1 MMIREFDNVLLATL
15 RNARHVAVL
24 TGAGVS
30 AESGIPT
37 FRDAQTG
44 LWARFRAEDLATPE
58 AFERDPKLVW
68 DWYAW
73 RREIVAKAAPNAG
86 HAALAR
92 LAGLV
97 PRLTLVTQ
105 NVDGLHQQAGSR
117 DVIELHGNI
126 HRSKC
131 ARENLVIDSWQDAQD
146 SPPRCPRCGALLR
159 PDVVWFGEM
168 LPAAALEQAEAAA
181 HSCDVFL
188 SVGTSAAVY
197 PAAHLPLTARDA
209 GATVVEVN
217 KDPTRI
223 SGAVTYSLRGA
234 SGEILPRLFAV
245 AWPM

>member
-1 MMIREFDNVLLATL
+1 MTPGFDTVLLATL

-37 FRDAQTG
+37 FREAQTG
-44 LWARFRAEDLATPE
+44 LWARFRPEELATVE
-58 AFERDPKLVW
+58 AFERNPRMVW
-68 DWYAW
+68 EWYAW
-73 RREIVAKAAPNAG
+73 RRDVVAKAEPNAG

-92 LAGLV
+92 LATLV
-97 PRLTLVTQ
+97 PRVTLVTQ
-105 NVDGLHQQAGSR
+105 NVDGLHQRAGSQR
-117 DVIELHGNI
+117 VIELHGNI

-131 ARENLVIDSWQDAQD
+131 IRENRVVDDWRDED
-146 SPPRCPRCGALLR
+146 GVPPRCPRCGAFLR

-168 LPAAALEQAEAAA
+168 LPAAALEEAEAAA
-181 HSCDVFL
+181 HSCDVFF

-197 PAAHLPLTARDA
+197 PAAQLPLTARDA
-209 GATVVEVN
+209 GATVIEVN

-234 SGEILPRLFAV
+234 SGEILPRLFAA
-245 AWPM
+245 AWPA

>member
-1 MMIREFDNVLLATL
+1 MSREFEHALLTTL
-15 RNARHVAVL
+15 RRARSIAVL

-44 LWARFRAEDLATPE
+44 LWARFRPEDLATPE

-68 DWYAW
+68 EWYAW
-73 RREIVAKAAPNAG
+73 RRDVVAKAAPNAG

-92 LAGLV
+92 LATLV
-97 PRLTLVTQ
+97 PELALITQ
-105 NVDGLHQQAGSR
+105 NVDGLHQRAGSR

-126 HRSKC
+126 HRSRC
-131 ARENLVIDSWQDAQD
+131 VRENTVVESWADTGD
-146 SPPRCPRCGALLR
+146 LPPRCPRCGALLR

-168 LPAAALEQAEAAA
+168 LPAAALERAEAAA
-181 HSCDVFL
+181 RGCDVFF

-197 PAAHLPLTARDA
+197 PAAHLPLVARDA
-209 GATVVEVN
+209 GATVIEVN

-223 SGAVTYSLRGA
+223 SNAVTYVLRGP
-234 SGEILPRLFAV
+234 SGEILPQLLAA
-245 AWPM
+245 AWPG

>member
-1 MMIREFDNVLLATL
+1 MIREFDTVLLATL

-37 FRDAQTG
+37 FREAQTG
-44 LWARFRAEDLATPE
+44 LWNRFRPEELATPE
-58 AFERDPKLVW
+58 AFERNPKLVW
-68 DWYAW
+68 EWYAW
-73 RREIVAKAAPNAG
+73 RRDIVARASPNPG

-92 LAGLV
+92 LATLV
-97 PRLTLVTQ
+97 PRLTLATQ
-105 NVDGLHQQAGSR
+105 NVDGLHQRAGSR

-131 ARENLVIDSWQDAQD
+131 VRENVVVDDWKDD
-146 SPPRCPRCGALLR
+146 GEEPPRCPRCGAFLR

-181 HSCDVFL
+181 HACDVFFC
-188 SVGTSAAVY
+188 VGTSAAVY
-197 PAAHLPLTARDA
+197 PAAQLPLTARDA
-209 GATVVEVN
+209 GATVIEVN
-217 KDPTRI
+217 MDPTRI

-234 SGEILPRLFAV
+234 SGDILPRLFAA
-245 AWPM
+245 AWPG

>member
-1 MMIREFDNVLLATL
+1 MIREFDSALLVTL

-44 LWARFRAEDLATPE
+44 LWSRFRPEELATSE
-58 AFERDPKLVW
+58 AFDRDPKLVW
-68 DWYAW
+68 EWYAW
-73 RREIVAKAAPNAG
+73 RRDVVARAAPNPG
-86 HAALAR
+86 HAAIAR
-92 LAGLV
+92 LARLV

-105 NVDGLHQQAGSR
+105 NVDGLHQRAGSS

-126 HRSKC
+126 HRSRC
-131 ARENLVIDSWQDAQD
+131 VRENRLVDDWQDVGD
-146 SPPRCPRCGALLR
+146 VPPRCPRCGAYLR

-168 LPAAALEQAEAAA
+168 LPAPALEQAERAA
-181 HSCDVFL
+181 HDCDVFFC
-188 SVGTSAAVY
+188 VGTSAAVY
-197 PAAHLPLTARDA
+197 PAAQLPLTARDA
-209 GATVVEVN
+209 GATVIEVN

-234 SGEILPRLFAV
+234 SGDILPRLFAA
-245 AWPM
+245 AWPT

>member
-1 MMIREFDNVLLATL
+1 MSREFEHALLTTL
-15 RNARHVAVL
+15 RRARSVAVL

-44 LWARFRAEDLATPE
+44 LWARFRPEDLATPE

-68 DWYAW
+68 EWYAW
-73 RREIVAKAAPNAG
+73 RRDIVAKAAPNAG

-92 LAGLV
+92 LATLV
-97 PRLTLVTQ
+97 PELTLITQ
-105 NVDGLHQQAGSR
+105 NVDGLHQRAGSR

-126 HRSKC
+126 HRSRC
-131 ARENLVIDSWQDAQD
+131 VRENTVVESWAETGDV
-146 SPPRCPRCGALLR
+146 PPRCPRCGALLR

-168 LPAAALEQAEAAA
+168 LPAAALERAEAAA
-181 HSCDVFL
+181 RACDVFL

-197 PAAHLPLTARDA
+197 PAAHLPLVARDA
-209 GATVVEVN
+209 GATVIEVN

-223 SGAVTYSLRGA
+223 SNAVTYVLRGP
-234 SGEILPRLFAV
+234 SGAILPQLFAA
-245 AWPM
+245 AWPG